1 MIWATISSRSCFS
14 WKYRA
19 SPSLAAKNRIWFGI
33 DHLVMSVYRVISWV
47 VGKGCL
53 LWPAR
58 SLDKSLLAFSLL
70 HFVLLCQPA
79 CYSRYILTYYFCNPI
94 PYDEKDIFILVLV
107 LETVVC
113 LHRTIQLH
121 LLQPQWL
128 GINLDYCDVKWLA
141 LEIKWDHFLVLKF
154 APKYCILDSFDDC

>member
-1 MIWATISSRSCFS
+1 MMPLCRDISCT
-14 WKYRA
+14 
-19 SPSLAAKNRIWFGI
+19 
-33 DHLVMSVYRVISWV
+33 
-47 VGKGCL
+47 VGRGCL
-53 LWPAR
+53 LWPVC
-58 SLDKSLLAFSLL
+58 SLSKTLLAFMLLYFVFQDQTCLLLQVSL
-70 HFVLLCQPA
+70 
-79 CYSRYILTYYFCNPI
+79 SSYFCNSD

-107 LETVVC
+107 LEIVVC

-154 APKYCILDSFDDC
+154 APKYCILDSFDDCKGYSISSKGFLPTAVNVMVVWIKFAHSHPF